1 MYIWNNIKNFFKNC
15 MVNLFNLDNKKIDES
30 DIYIE
35 DIIEIINDI

>member
-1 MYIWNNIKNFFKNC
+1 MYIWNNIKNFFNNC
-15 MVNLFNLDNKKIDES
+15 MDKLFNLDNIKKDES